1 MTLNAAA
8 MPSHFISGLLI
19 KLSAKH
25 SIVLYLKLCSVFGLC
40 SGYTDWEVSFSR
52 RVFLGNNV
60 LTLHNAAAVTS
71 TSCMRDGMTV
81 SHLEDIM

>member
-1 MTLNAAA
+1 MNMTLKAAA
-8 MPSHFISGLLI
+8 ISWPLI
-19 KLSAKH
+19 ELSAKH
-25 SIVLYLKLCSVFGLC
+25 SIVLYLNLCSVFGLC
-40 SGYTDWEVSFSR
+40 SVEVNFSR

-60 LTLHNAAAVTS
+60 HTLHNAAAVTS